1 MKTLCI
7 VPCGKRK
14 IWDKEPNVEPTRARD
29 VYIGPFAKKCRE
41 YAENFYPSSWCIL
54 SAKHGFLTPDD
65 LVPGPYDAT
74 FNNKSSNPISTHKL
88 ITQAQEKGLFQY
100 DEIVVLGGKNY
111 TQTVKKIFNNS
122 KIITPLANSKG
133 LGDMMGKLNEAIWS
147 GVPL

>member
-14 IWDKEPNVEPTRARD
+14 IWDKEPNAEPTKARD

-41 YAENFYPSSWCIL
+41 YAEKFYPSSWCIL

-88 ITQAQEKGLFQY
+88 ITQAQEKRLFKF
-100 DEIVVLGGKNY
+100 EKIIVLGGMSY
-111 TQTVKKIFNNS
+111 TEIVKEVFINREVVN
-122 KIITPLANSKG
+122 PLTGLKG
-133 LGDMMGKLNEAIWS
+133 VGYMVHKLNEKMKS
-147 GVPL
+147 GIPL

>member
-14 IWDKEPNVEPTRARD
+14 IWDKEPNVGPTRARD

-65 LVPGPYDAT
+65 LVPGPYDTT
-74 FNNKSSNPISTHKL
+74 FNHKSSNPISTHKL
-88 ITQAQEKGLFQY
+88 ITQAQEKRLFKF
-100 DEIVVLGGKNY
+100 EKIIVLGGMSY
-111 TQTVKKIFNNS
+111 TEIVKEVFINREVVN
-122 KIITPLANSKG
+122 PLTGLKG
-133 LGDMMGKLNEAIWS
+133 VGYMVHKLNEKMKS
-147 GVPL
+147 GIPL